1 WDANFGITFYGNS
14 VTLQDEEK
22 SGDYLYK
29 TDVTA
34 NIGYTIPKS
43 QTTFYLSYKLNG
55 REQQYAERFDE
66 NMSLYYE
73 KGEREAF
80 QLLDF
85 TVRQRLLDNKLEI
98 TAGAKNILNVGQVR
112 SSVEA
117 AGAQTDVG
125 TTIMFGYGRR

>member
-1 WDANFGITFYGNS
+1 
-14 VTLQDEEK
+14 
-22 SGDYLYK
+22 
-29 TDVTA
+29 

-85 TVRQRLLDNKLEI
+85 TIRQRLLDNKLEI

-117 AGAQTDVG
+117 AAANTNVG
-125 TTIMFGYGRR
+125 TTILLGYGRHYIRKVLYIFNFDL